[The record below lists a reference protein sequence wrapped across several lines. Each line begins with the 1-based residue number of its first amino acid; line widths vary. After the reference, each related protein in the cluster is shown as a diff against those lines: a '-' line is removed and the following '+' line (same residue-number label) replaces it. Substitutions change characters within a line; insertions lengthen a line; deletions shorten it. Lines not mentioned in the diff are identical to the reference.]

1 MGMGLRATVLPVT
14 GVSVELGSA
23 PNTDPSHCFLSFE
36 VIAGHGNRPRQRLHA
51 DQHSEPTP
59 KSPTP
64 SKESAFSQLSSWLS
78 ERSLC
83 DVMWN

>member
-59 KSPTP
+59 NHLHV
-64 SKESAFSQLSSWLS
+64 EGVALFLQLSS
-78 ERSLC
+78 
-83 DVMWN
+83 